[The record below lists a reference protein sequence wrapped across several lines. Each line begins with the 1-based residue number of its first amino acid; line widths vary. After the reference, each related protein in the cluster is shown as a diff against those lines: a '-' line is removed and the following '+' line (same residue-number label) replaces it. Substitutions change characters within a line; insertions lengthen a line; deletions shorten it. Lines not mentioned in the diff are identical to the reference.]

1 MCKGWSVVHSERGYD
16 RYHSKPMSLTL
27 LQEQVRTLAAYWF
40 EQAVLPL
47 GKGRRRGLLPDE
59 K

>member
-1 MCKGWSVVHSERGYD
+1 
-16 RYHSKPMSLTL
+16 MSLTL